1 MSRTR
6 VVLRKTS
13 TPREGNEE
21 DEWKEGLTA
30 QREDE
35 VCVKG
40 AMAVRTLQFKEE
52 RERGCH
58 GGRGGL
64 NDGIVKRAITNSITP
79 QNSSSEAC
87 PRYIPLHVHTRYPPY
102 GTEIAPANATHRKP
116 FSTARPGSSQFRAH

>member
-1 MSRTR
+1 MLLKPAALNRMNRTR
-6 VVLRKTS
+6 VLLCKTS

-52 RERGCH
+52 MERGYH
-58 GGRGGL
+58 GGRGGM
-64 NDGIVKRAITNSITP
+64 NDDIVKRAITNSITP
-79 QNSSSEAC
+79 PQNSSSEAC
-87 PRYIPLHVHTRYPPY
+87 PR
-102 GTEIAPANATHRKP
+102 
-116 FSTARPGSSQFRAH
+116 